1 MCKTLLQYPDLNE
14 LFGIHTDAIDYHL
27 GAVISQSGKHIA
39 LYIHK
44 IPVPQTL
51 YKVSEKE

>member
-14 LFGIHTDAIDYHL
+14 RFGIHTDAIDYHL
-27 GAVISQSGKHIA
+27 GSVISQSGKHIA